1 MQQPTLFDKPP
12 KGSKSRPKD
21 LPKLVMRYCWHK
33 LQQGE
38 PDFLVE
44 DTEVAFAATAQQ
56 VSKAVRR
63 FNERGHKCFW
73 PGFHFSARVLDV
85 YQISIS
91 VEQEPILKA

>member
-1 MQQPTLFDKPP
+1 MQPTLFDKPP

-44 DTEVAFAATAQQ
+44 DTEVAFAATA
-56 VSKAVRR
+56 
-63 FNERGHKCFW
+63 
-73 PGFHFSARVLDV
+73 
-85 YQISIS
+85 
-91 VEQEPILKA
+91 